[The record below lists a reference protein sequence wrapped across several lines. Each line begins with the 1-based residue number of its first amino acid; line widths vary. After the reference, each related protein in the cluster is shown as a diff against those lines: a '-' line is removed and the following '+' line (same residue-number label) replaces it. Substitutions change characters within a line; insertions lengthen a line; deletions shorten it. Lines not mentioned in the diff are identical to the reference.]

1 MKKLKTI
8 LSLSLGFCVFYFI
21 GPYINLSPL
30 YKYIVL
36 YLCAFGVFWTLEAV
50 FITYKYIKDQ
60 KEDSKNL
67 DYTLT
72 QVNKE
77 LSNIDN
83 KIKVAEDNR
92 KDKNN

>member
-1 MKKLKTI
+1 MKKLKAILNII
-8 LSLSLGFCVFYFI
+8 LSIAICYSLN
-21 GPYINLSPL
+21 PYINLSKAP
-30 YKYIVL
+30 KYIVL
-36 YLCAFGVFWTLEAV
+36 FLCAFGALWLLEAV

-60 KEDSKNL
+60 IEDNKNL

-83 KIKVAEDNR
+83 KIKVAEDKR
-92 KDKNN
+92 KDK

>member
-1 MKKLKTI
+1 MKKLKAI
-8 LSLSLGFCVFYFI
+8 LNIVLSIAICYFLN
-21 GPYINLSPL
+21 PYINLSTAP
-30 YKYIVL
+30 KGIVL
-36 YLCAFGVFWTLEAV
+36 FLCAFGALWLLEAV

-60 KEDSKNL
+60 REDNKNL

-83 KIKVAEDNR
+83 KIKVAEDKR
-92 KDKNN
+92 KDK